1 MAVNCR
7 TGPVMSVCSEI
18 FGNFVRW
25 CRFDQ
30 VVSDWCVGFFVG
42 FSVEIV
48 VDNYNA
54 IRYS

>member
-1 MAVNCR
+1 
-7 TGPVMSVCSEI
+7 VMSVCSEI